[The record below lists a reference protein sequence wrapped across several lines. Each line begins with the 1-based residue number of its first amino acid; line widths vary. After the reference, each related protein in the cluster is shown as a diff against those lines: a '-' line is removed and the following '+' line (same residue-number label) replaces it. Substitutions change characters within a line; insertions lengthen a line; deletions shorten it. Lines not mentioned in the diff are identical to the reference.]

1 MNVYYLHESCQMSSN
16 TCCTWT
22 TQCTCKRRKWH
33 FGSKIVQKSKK
44 ILGLNCELIAV
55 RLPVLRDNIK
65 EPSPGGWQ
73 KKSSASKRE
82 KSKERQSHSESP
94 YCNRHHLPRR
104 PLIPRMVSHSSSSSL
119 IPTNPQVSIPFNPLP
134 NNPSPR
140 VPTGTHQS
148 FQKEIMAELLR
159 HALPAKIWN
168 N

>member
-73 KKSSASKRE
+73 KKIFSKQEREVQRTPIALGVSILQPTPSTSPSSHPQDGIPQFLVIPHSRKSPSLHTLQSFTQQPLTPGSHGNPPKLSKRDNGWAATA
-82 KSKERQSHSESP
+82 RTA
-94 YCNRHHLPRR
+94 R
-104 PLIPRMVSHSSSSSL
+104 
-119 IPTNPQVSIPFNPLP
+119 
-134 NNPSPR
+134 
-140 VPTGTHQS
+140 
-148 FQKEIMAELLR
+148 
-159 HALPAKIWN
+159 
-168 N
+168 